1 MILTQENKSNSNPG
15 VRELQDTIGRK
26 SLQNSLSSAAQKYT
40 TPGKVEYFFAPAG
53 DFHLSLMFGPL
64 IFESGVPG

>member
-1 MILTQENKSNSNPG
+1 MQENKSDSIPG
-15 VRELQDTIGRK
+15 VRELQDTIDRK

-40 TPGKVEYFFAPAG
+40 TLGKVESAFAPAG

-64 IFESGVPG
+64 IFESGVPE